1 MVIFKNCAPIDC
13 ISEKNYAQL
22 DTVKGLDIVM
32 PMYSLKEYSE
42 IIIQKQNEVY
52 GSITKMIQM
61 ITANSE
67 FFSFKVKII

>member
-1 MVIFKNCAPIDC
+1 M
-13 ISEKNYAQL
+13 
-22 DTVKGLDIVM
+22 M

-61 ITANSE
+61 ITADSE
-67 FFSFKVKII
+67 FFSFEVKIIGRIPVIIKMLKWQYH

>member
-1 MVIFKNCAPIDC
+1 
-13 ISEKNYAQL
+13 
-22 DTVKGLDIVM
+22 M

-61 ITANSE
+61 ITADSE
-67 FFSFKVKII
+67 FFSFEVKIIGRIPVIIKMLKWQYH